1 MTESTHETQSASGD
15 DIETKQDALGSGAMF
30 DAIAGRYDLV
40 NRIMSFGTDHSW
52 RRKTVAALKLG
63 ERPNPHVLDLATG
76 TADVT
81 LEAVRQY
88 PTAAVVGADPSEKML
103 EVGRQKIEAAE
114 LNDQIELVSGAAEAL
129 PFEDETFDGVTIAF
143 GIRNVKDRPAGLR
156 EMLRVTKPGGRV
168 AILELNE
175 PESGWTAPF
184 AKLHI
189 RKIVPMM
196 GGLIS
201 GNREYRYLQSSIAA
215 FPTAEE
221 FSELMREAGF
231 EIDDVIRITFGVA
244 HVFVGRRPE
253 GS

>member
-1 MTESTHETQSASGD
+1 MTTAKTNPSAPTQSDANP
-15 DIETKQDALGSGAMF
+15 ETLGSGQMF

-63 ERPNPHVLDLATG
+63 EHPNPHVLDLATG
-76 TADVT
+76 TGDVA
-81 LEAVRQY
+81 LEVIRQH
-88 PTAAVVGADPSEKML
+88 PSATVTGADPSEKML
-103 EVGRQKIEAAE
+103 EVGREKVKAAE
-114 LNDQIELVSGAAEAL
+114 LEQQIKLVTGAAETL

-143 GIRNVKDRPAGLR
+143 GIRNVSDRPAGLR
-156 EMLRVTKPGGRV
+156 EMLRVAKPGGRV

-189 RKIVPMM
+189 RKIVPLV

-201 GNREYRYLQSSIAA
+201 GNKEYRYLQNSIAA
-215 FPTAEE
+215 FPPASE
-221 FSELMREAGF
+221 FTQSMRDAGF

-244 HVFVGRRPE
+244 HVFVGRRPLA
-253 GS
+253 S